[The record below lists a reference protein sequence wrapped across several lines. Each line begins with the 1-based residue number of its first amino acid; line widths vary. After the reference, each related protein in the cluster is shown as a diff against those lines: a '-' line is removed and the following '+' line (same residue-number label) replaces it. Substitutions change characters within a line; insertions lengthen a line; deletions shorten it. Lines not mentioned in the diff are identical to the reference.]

1 MFQRANVGISD
12 ELHKHFGN
20 FFIFNND
27 LPPPVDHSPPFT
39 KGKARLHE
47 CFSIEKR
54 SVFATETLCFSCKNT
69 PPNTDLDERP
79 LLLHHHLSAVDDVV
93 VTKKKRNFART
104 FKQQGRKRK
113 KT

>member
-27 LPPPVDHSPPFT
+27 LPPPVDHSAPFT

-54 SVFATETLCFSCKNT
+54 SVFATETLCFSCET
-69 PPNTDLDERP
+69 LR
-79 LLLHHHLSAVDDVV
+79 
-93 VTKKKRNFART
+93 
-104 FKQQGRKRK
+104 QIQI
-113 KT
+113 

>member
-20 FFIFNND
+20 FFIFNSE
-27 LPPPVDHSPPFT
+27 LPPPVEHSAPFT

-47 CFSIEKR
+47 CFSIEIR

-69 PPNTDLDERP
+69 PYQVQIQMKDICYFTIIFLP
-79 LLLHHHLSAVDDVV
+79 LMML
-93 VTKKKRNFART
+93 
-104 FKQQGRKRK
+104 
-113 KT
+113 

>member
-20 FFIFNND
+20 FFIFNNE

-47 CFSIEKR
+47 CFS
-54 SVFATETLCFSCKNT
+54 CKNT

-79 LLLHHHLSAVDDVV
+79 LLLHQHLSAVDDVV
-93 VTKKKRNFART
+93 VTKKKRNFARA

>member
-20 FFIFNND
+20 FFIFNSE
-27 LPPPVDHSPPFT
+27 LPPPVDHTAPFT

-54 SVFATETLCFSCKNT
+54 SVFATETLVSLAKT
-69 PPNTDLDERP
+69 LRQIQIQMKDLCYFTIIFLP
-79 LLLHHHLSAVDDVV
+79 LMML
-93 VTKKKRNFART
+93 
-104 FKQQGRKRK
+104 
-113 KT
+113 

>member
-27 LPPPVDHSPPFT
+27 LPPPVDHSAPFT

-47 CFSIEKR
+47 CFSCK
-54 SVFATETLCFSCKNT
+54 TLRQTQIQMKDICYFT
-69 PPNTDLDERP
+69 IIFLP
-79 LLLHHHLSAVDDVV
+79 LMML
-93 VTKKKRNFART
+93 
-104 FKQQGRKRK
+104 
-113 KT
+113 